1 MVQAVHFA
9 SPVINRPW
17 PHRAPS
23 VYNAMV
29 RRLLLCYSNKVRLR
43 VLTYLALLLAV
54 RADFVTTAHELH
66 EPVPTFELHANA
78 YAWCMCQIDTWGSV
92 CESCAC
98 RERLQHVAK
107 VVIQQQTDQ
116 NVMFTAST
124 KHQLNSTLL
133 LLYYKPLGRLAY
145 APAVQISRFH
155 DLADPRS
162 TAGYSSFAQQP
173 LGPLDCLLCV
183 AVAAH
188 ACLWRWIPGSGSME
202 GAGAGGVARTPSFG
216 WQQPNWHSRCATTGA
231 HVC

>member
-1 MVQAVHFA
+1 
-9 SPVINRPW
+9 
-17 PHRAPS
+17 
-23 VYNAMV
+23 
-29 RRLLLCYSNKVRLR
+29 
-43 VLTYLALLLAV
+43 
-54 RADFVTTAHELH
+54 
-66 EPVPTFELHANA
+66 
-78 YAWCMCQIDTWGSV
+78 MCQTDVWGSV

-107 VVIQQQTDQ
+107 VVIQQQ

-124 KHQLNSTLL
+124 KHQVKSTLL
-133 LLYYKPLGRLAY
+133 LLYDKPLGRLAY
-145 APAVQISRFH
+145 APAVRISRCH

-162 TAGYSSFAQQP
+162 TAGYSFFAQQP

-183 AVAAH
+183 AVSAH

-231 HVC
+231 HVCLQDQRLSGDVHAIGRKCARCKFGQDCTSMPQHTCILLCE